1 MPPTLA
7 HRLPSPPP
15 ISHQVVVGVCAMDN
29 KARSKPMRNILNRM
43 LSLGEFEFETVV
55 FGDKVILDEAV
66 LPFPGSAWRYFPIS
80 CCFQYSLIPHFALIH
95 SHSPPPPDVENW
107 PGCDFFISFFSSG
120 FPLSKATRYVSLRR
134 PYAVN
139 DLAMQECLW
148 DRRVVLTMLDAIG
161 VRTPQRLTV
170 NRDGGPRLPEE
181 VRHKIELK
189 LGIDIN
195 APVPEEPFEVLDVDT
210 IRIGDKVI
218 KKPFV
223 EKPVSGENH
232 NIHIYYDSAR
242 GGGGRKLFRKEFM
255 EVDDAEDVKV
265 YTIGPNFTHAE
276 TRKSPVVDGHVRRN
290 TDGKEV
296 RYITE
301 LTPVEKEMARKV
313 CLAFGQTI
321 CGFDLLRVA
330 GTSYVIDVNGWS
342 FVKGNDHYYDNA
354 ARILREMF
362 LTAGH
367 QRKFSVSGSLPPE
380 LQFENSWRLKA
391 FVSVF
396 RHADRTPKQKMK
408 FSFSSDPFVELL
420 EGAHEEVIMR
430 QEHQLR
436 LVSAATAKAIAM
448 GSEDATKLMQLKEVL
463 DRKSELPGTKVQLK
477 PSFDKPD
484 GQFQKLQLIVKW
496 GGEVSA
502 EVLWGGV
509 CGLSGSVHACGAVPI
524 TRPGR
529 EPTQGHDHHEQECT
543 GRHQDLHELRASRHR
558 HGYVRTLVFDFVG
571 VVIRTEV
578 SFLPPADIFAHSF
591 MGTQELPPNCL
602 ITSKEL
608 LDDSNAAKEQMDAVK
623 LRLRQ
628 LLRSDQRGSLDGAPW
643 HEDLG
648 EPSEMVCEVIALMH
662 RTRETMRQ
670 NLSRAEDIDALQARW
685 CCSESPMLFRE
696 RWEKLFKDF
705 CDVDR
710 DEFDPSKVSELYDSI
725 KYDALHNRAFVEGVF
740 ADPAVPQGAE
750 GSLDRVKELYRK
762 ARSMFDFVAPQEY
775 GISPEEKMEIG
786 LLTSLPL
793 LKKIV
798 GDLEGARTAENPCTR
813 LYFTKESHVHTLLN
827 VVFLSG
833 LPTRIPRIAIP
844 ELDYLTQITFELYER
859 NRTIGGDKEY
869 SLRVGFSPGA
879 HDPNII
885 DLQMDAKHCLSVAPR
900 RNLTDHLP
908 LDQALSYYQRH
919 LNDPG
924 VENIER
930 QIIEK
935 RYHYAEEDEDD
946 EVAERVVMQLGEIAG
961 EDVMMEIES
970 EGRNEVREM
979 KPEVEKRESK
989 RRKPSLDVDFD

>member
-1 MPPTLA
+1 MILVDGN
-7 HRLPSPPP
+7 
-15 ISHQVVVGVCAMDN
+15 QVAN
-29 KARSKPMRNILNRM
+29 KS
-43 LSLGEFEFETVV
+43 SEF
-55 FGDKVILDEAV
+55 D
-66 LPFPGSAWRYFPIS
+66 P
-80 CCFQYSLIPHFALIH
+80 
-95 SHSPPPPDVENW
+95 N
-107 PGCDFFISFFSSG
+107 
-120 FPLSKATRYVSLRR
+120 
-134 PYAVN
+134 
-139 DLAMQECLW
+139 
-148 DRRVVLTMLDAIG
+148 LTEP
-161 VRTPQRLTV
+161 R
-170 NRDGGPRLPEE
+170 RDGS
-181 VRHKIELK
+181 
-189 LGIDIN
+189 
-195 APVPEEPFEVLDVDT
+195 F
-210 IRIGDKVI
+210 
-218 KKPFV
+218 
-223 EKPVSGENH
+223 
-232 NIHIYYDSAR
+232 IYE
-242 GGGGRKLFRKEFM
+242 EFM

-496 GGEVSA
+496 GGEFTHAARYQSRDLG
-502 EVLWGGV
+502 ENLRKDMIIMNKNVLDDIKIYT
-509 CGLSGSVHACGAVPI
+509 SSE
-524 TRPGR
+524 RR
-529 EPTQGHDHHEQECT
+529 
-543 GRHQDLHELRASRHR
+543 
-558 HGYVRTLVFDFVG
+558 
-571 VVIRTEV
+571 VIAT
-578 SFLPPADIFAHSF
+578 ADIFAHSF

-750 GSLDRVKELYRK
+750 GSLDCVKELYRK

-813 LYFTKESHVHTLLN
+813 LYFTKGALWV
-827 VVFLSG
+827 
-833 LPTRIPRIAIP
+833 P
-844 ELDYLTQITFELYER
+844 ITFELYER

-970 EGRNEVREM
+970 EGRNEILILTKWGEWVRGGGEAEM
-979 KPEVEKRESK
+979 GDDGMMDVVCL
-989 RRKPSLDVDFD
+989 SLFSDPYVTYYLLPPLFVSLFCKYVFLFRLPIRGWSHAINFPDK